1 MPSSKTMSER
11 DLFPKDRGEIKLA
24 LVKFGEDTKERMIP
38 AVRTPDGSF
47 YISTEVMASA
57 LIYMKRARAKG
68 TAGNLDRSQYN
79 GRRYE
84 GGLKVLESNLGEV
97 KEELDD
103 INEKQPSNEN
113 GDWSLGVAV
122 EVVDGKL
129 RFYKNDFGV
138 WRKLPFGSSLQC

>member
-57 LIYMKRARAKG
+57 LIFMERARAEE
-68 TAGNLDRSQYN
+68 TAGNLDRSKYN

-84 GGLKVLESNLGEV
+84 GGLKALGSNLREAE
-97 KEELDD
+97 EELAD
-103 INEKQPSNEN
+103 INEHQPTLKN